1 MPEPAACAPKRRGA
15 PYLLL
20 ILLLIGFHALGVT
33 GTLAS
38 WLERNSPNAYANLDA
53 GMDVVRSRTLAFGS
67 DVSSTTA
74 HAVDTVR
81 AQALALAHAVSSSG
95 AYVSTR
101 AHTLSALTLNAL
113 TQASVAL
120 AFDGALSRYIY
131 TLYIYT
137 TSTAARIIEG
147 MRARTLALVGGIS
160 SASAEMMRA
169 AFDAS
174 YASRERTVA
183 IVSAIPSAAAGAFDA
198 TFEAIHGRALA
209 TVDRVKTIPSTA
221 AGAWEGARTRLVS
234 FARRLPRTP
243 AEATDGIQA
252 GLVASVGGISSAISS
267 AISGA
272 STCGA
277 SISDAISSRSAEALQ
292 KIQTLSGWG
301 AKDMSLRERLRK
313 RISSSNFA
321 SNFAHSLGAIPSSY
335 LAGKPEEM
343 GTPLSRGAVASIG
356 GAARLSKAIAEL
368 PLSFSSAES
377 SPVYSPVHEHNA
389 HEAFFYRLSEA
400 FVEMMP
406 ESIPLPSWLRPS
418 ATQTPLLRAPSKSS
432 STINAPSTIRFWTAA
447 RSRPAQWKVMDWA
460 LFTPPGTPAPAAAAL
475 TPRASRGLLAARS
488 LLAFATLFLSVA
500 WLVYSDS
507 SAAYR
512 FSSTVEKL
520 RRRAV
525 VGVASAR
532 TKAQVLSTRIGAL
545 VRHAINSAHSNSITS
560 HVRQV
565 PAETKTP
572 TRRSRRSPAARTV

>member
-1 MPEPAACAPKRRGA
+1 
-15 PYLLL
+15 
-20 ILLLIGFHALGVT
+20 
-33 GTLAS
+33 
-38 WLERNSPNAYANLDA
+38 
-53 GMDVVRSRTLAFGS
+53 MDVVRSRTLAFGR

-101 AHTLSALTLNAL
+101 AGTLSALTLNAL

-120 AFDGALSRYIY
+120 AFDGALS
-131 TLYIYT
+131 
-137 TSTAARIIEG
+137 STAAQMIEA

-160 SASAEMMRA
+160 SASAEMMHA

-183 IVSAIPSAAAGAFDA
+183 IVSAIPSAAAAAFDA
-198 TFEAIHGRALA
+198 AFEAIHGRALA
-209 TVDRVKTIPSTA
+209 TVDRVKTIPSIG

-234 FARRLPRTP
+234 FARRFPRTP

-272 STCGA
+272 SSCGA
-277 SISDAISSRSAEALQ
+277 SISDAISDAISSKSAEALQ
-292 KIQTLSGWG
+292 KIRTLSGWG
-301 AKDMSLRERLRK
+301 AKDMSLRERLRQRIS
-313 RISSSNFA
+313 RISSSNL
-321 SNFAHSLGAIPSSY
+321 AHSLGAIPSSY
-335 LAGKPEEM
+335 LAGRPGEM

-377 SPVYSPVHEHNA
+377 SPVYSPVHEHSA

-418 ATQTPLLRAPSKSS
+418 ATQTPLLKAPSKSS
-432 STINAPSTIRFWTAA
+432 ESSQTTIRFWTAA

-460 LFTPPGTPAPAAAAL
+460 LFTPPGTETGAAAAL
-475 TPRASRGLLAARS
+475 TPRASRRLLAARS
-488 LLAFATLFLSVA
+488 LLTFAALFLSVA
-500 WLVYSDS
+500 WLVLSQSQSNSDS

-532 TKAQVLSTRIGAL
+532 TEAQVLSTRISAL

-565 PAETKTP
+565 PAQTKTP